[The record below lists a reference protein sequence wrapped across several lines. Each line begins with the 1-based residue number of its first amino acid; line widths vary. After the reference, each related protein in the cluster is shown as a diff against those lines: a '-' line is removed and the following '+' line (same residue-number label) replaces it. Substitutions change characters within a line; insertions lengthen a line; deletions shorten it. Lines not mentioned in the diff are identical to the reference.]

1 MEVNRSMEILY
12 KAVAEMLENNE
23 ILKNDIKDVSM
34 NIDGQLLHLR
44 LVDMWNNLRIAI
56 ISTILVT

>member
-1 MEVNRSMEILY
+1 MEVNRSMEILH